1 MNIILHKLISNS
13 GRALIALLFPFA
25 MALATSQASAQSL
38 GDITLNVNKETTCG
52 CCNGWVD
59 HVNERGFASI
69 INHPEN
75 IAAVKEE
82 LGVLLKWQSCHTAV
96 SDDGFLFEGHV
107 PAKYITQFLAAPP
120 SDALGLAAPGM
131 PMGSPGMDFG
141 DAFTPYDIILMMK
154 DGSSKVFAKIA
165 SKAEQYQ

>member
-1 MNIILHKLISNS
+1 MKIDTSD
-13 GRALIALLFPFA
+13 LLSRSRVLLSLVFSVV
-25 MALATSQASAQSL
+25 LAAAASQSSAQSL
-38 GDITLNVNKETTCG
+38 DDVTLNVHKETTCG
-52 CCNGWVD
+52 CCNGWVT

-82 LGVLLKWQSCHTAV
+82 LGVLPKWQSCHTAV
-96 SDDGFLFEGHV
+96 SEEGYLFEGHI
-107 PAKYITQFLAAPP
+107 PAKYITQFLSAPP
-120 SDALGLAAPGM
+120 TDALGLAAPGM

-154 DGSSKVFAKIA
+154 DGSQKVFGKVET
-165 SKAEQYQ
+165 KAEQY

>member
-1 MNIILHKLISNS
+1 MKIDASN
-13 GRALIALLFPFA
+13 LLSRSRVLLSLVFSV
-25 MALATSQASAQSL
+25 ALAAAASQSSAQSL
-38 GDITLNVNKETTCG
+38 DDVVLNVHKETTCG

-59 HVNERGFASI
+59 HVNERGFTSV

-82 LGVLLKWQSCHTAV
+82 LGVLPKWQSCHTAV
-96 SDDGFLFEGHV
+96 SPEGFLFEGHV
-107 PAKYITQFLAAPP
+107 PAKYITQFLSAPP

-154 DGSSKVFAKIA
+154 DGSSKVFAKVET
-165 SKAEQYQ
+165 KAEQF